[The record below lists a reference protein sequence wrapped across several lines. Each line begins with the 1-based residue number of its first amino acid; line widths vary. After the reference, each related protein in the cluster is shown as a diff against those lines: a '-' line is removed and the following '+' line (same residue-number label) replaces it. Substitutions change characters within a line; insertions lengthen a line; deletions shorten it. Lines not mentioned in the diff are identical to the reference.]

1 MAVRPPSSD
10 KSNLTSATTSSY
22 DRTRSVVRSP
32 SLPASSLDEICS
44 AQREVYS
51 LTFTTKRARSWLG
64 EMCEASPQRYR
75 IEAKRRKVRKGT
87 QSCWECKRRKV
98 RCIFGSPAGIICDN
112 CKRRHTSCISQE
124 YPDQQVPSSTS
135 DPIEA
140 RLGRVEALVKQL
152 AQNAGFFQSLQ
163 YSGSPAR
170 DLPETQQVSPAP
182 EHGEESRE
190 RAVSTI
196 SNTAVRFPTS

>member
-1 MAVRPPSSD
+1 
-10 KSNLTSATTSSY
+10 
-22 DRTRSVVRSP
+22 VVRSP
-32 SLPASSLDEICS
+32 SLPASFLDEICW
-44 AQREVYS
+44 AQRKVYT
-51 LTFTTKRARSWLG
+51 LTFTTKRARSWLW

-75 IEAKRRKVRKGT
+75 TEAKRRKVRKGT

-98 RCIFGSPAGIICDN
+98 RCIFGSPASIICDN
-112 CKRRHTSCISQE
+112 CKRRRTSCISQE
-124 YPDQQVPSSTS
+124 YPDQEVPSATS

-163 YSGSPAR
+163 SPGSPAR

-182 EHGEESRE
+182 EHGKESRE

-196 SNTAVRFPTS
+196 SNTAVRFPTLSHCSKVTLTF